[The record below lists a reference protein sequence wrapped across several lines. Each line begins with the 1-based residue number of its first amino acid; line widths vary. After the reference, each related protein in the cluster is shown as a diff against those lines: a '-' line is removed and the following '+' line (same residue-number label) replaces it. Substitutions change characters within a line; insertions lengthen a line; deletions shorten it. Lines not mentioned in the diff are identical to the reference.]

1 MKRVLPILHLTGFT
15 MVIFSLTMLV
25 PIGVAAVTHDGTLMA
40 FVDSFVIGLLL
51 GGIPFAVTRRQ
62 QRELQARDGFLLVS
76 LAWTLLPLIAAIP
89 LLIHFSRAGIPISF
103 TAAYFE
109 AMSALTT
116 TGATVL
122 SNLDAL
128 PPAIHVWRAILV
140 WVGGL
145 GILVLAVAILPLL
158 GVGGSQVVRAETPG
172 PMKDDK
178 LTPRIAGTAK
188 ALYAIYVGM
197 SALCWLAYLA
207 VGLSGVDAFVHM
219 CATVALG
226 GFSTLDANIGGFNSL
241 AVEMVAI
248 VFMLVSAI
256 NFATH
261 YRVWRSRS
269 LAAYRTCPET
279 RYFLAIVLGCGLL
292 VSVYLYAS
300 GIYSHVG
307 DALRY
312 GMFNAVSMATT
323 TGFANTDFAAWPPA
337 VTLLMLV
344 VSCFAASSAST
355 GGGIKLIRMLLV
367 VRQAGFE
374 LLRLVHPRAV
384 APLRLG
390 GRIVDPRVL
399 QGVMGFLVLYA
410 ATLLVATLLL
420 LASGLDGTTAV
431 TAALASLN
439 NTGTGLGLVG
449 PAGSFANLTDFQIW
463 VCIVTMLL
471 GRLELATVLVL
482 FTPMF
487 WRR

>member
-25 PIGVAAVTHDGTLMA
+25 PIGVAAATDDGSLMA
-40 FVDSFVIGLLL
+40 FVDAFIVALLL
-51 GGIPFAVTRRQ
+51 GGVPFLVTRRQ

-76 LAWTLLPLIAAIP
+76 LAWTLLPLLACLP
-89 LLIHFSRAGIPISF
+89 LLIHFDRVGTPIGF
-103 TAAYFE
+103 TQAYFE

-128 PPAIHVWRAILV
+128 PAAIHVWRAILV
-140 WVGGL
+140 WIGGL

-188 ALYAIYVGM
+188 ALYAIYVGI
-197 SALCWLAYLA
+197 SIACWLAYLA

-226 GFSTLDANIGGFNSL
+226 GFSTLDSNIGGFNSL
-241 AVEMVAI
+241 SVEMVAL
-248 VFMLVSAI
+248 VFMLLGGI

-261 YRVWRSRS
+261 FRVWRSRS
-269 LAAYRTCPET
+269 FTGYRQCPET
-279 RYFLAIVLGCGLL
+279 RYFLAIVLGTGLL
-292 VSVYLYAS
+292 VSVYLYVK
-300 GIYSHVG
+300 GIYTNPF

-312 GMFNAVSMATT
+312 GMFNSVSMATT
-323 TGFANTDFAAWPPA
+323 TGFANTDFSAWPA
-337 VTLLMLV
+337 SATLVMLV
-344 VSCFAASSAST
+344 VSCFAASSGST
-355 GGGIKLIRMLLV
+355 GGGIKLIRMLLL
-367 VRQAGFE
+367 VRQAGYE

-390 GRIVDPRVL
+390 TRIVDPRVL
-399 QGVMGFLVLYA
+399 LGVMGFIFLYA
-410 ATLLVATLLL
+410 ATLLLATLLL
-420 LASGLDGTTAV
+420 LSSGLDGTTAV

-449 PAGSFANLTDFQIW
+449 PAGSFANLTGFQLW

-482 FTPMF
+482 FTRMF